1 MYLLLSKG
9 TQNHPHVVLHG
20 IILCPALSGRSKIK
34 PLQPP
39 APGARALKRPFS
51 APNENAAV
59 SANPPPQ
66 LRHQIG
72 ILFRPSFKYFPLEIC
87 FIGKDKI
94 VAMGNPVMTKN
105 SEYNVWNKINLKTAK
120 ATKQWDDR
128 SKEEQYSNNEWYVYK
143 EKKGKLHLK
152 HLAYET
158 SIDIPDVK
166 TVHIIDDAGDYVL
179 FDDDQGNDYLCNL
192 RNKTYKKFILPKKFR
207 DDTQM
212 YLAGKEKKMLV
223 QHGKEIY
230 LIDISDMYKN
240 IQPRK

>member
-1 MYLLLSKG
+1 MY
-9 TQNHPHVVLHG
+9 
-20 IILCPALSGRSKIK
+20 
-34 PLQPP
+34 
-39 APGARALKRPFS
+39 
-51 APNENAAV
+51 
-59 SANPPPQ
+59 
-66 LRHQIG
+66 
-72 ILFRPSFKYFPLEIC
+72 
-87 FIGKDKI
+87 
-94 VAMGNPVMTKN
+94 TK
-105 SEYNVWNKINLKTAK
+105 K
-120 ATKQWDDR
+120 
-128 SKEEQYSNNEWYVYK
+128 
-143 EKKGKLHLK
+143 KKGKLHLK

>member
-1 MYLLLSKG
+1 MFYW
-9 TQNHPHVVLHG
+9 
-20 IILCPALSGRSKIK
+20 
-34 PLQPP
+34 
-39 APGARALKRPFS
+39 KRQDCS
-51 APNENAAV
+51 N
-59 SANPPPQ
+59 
-66 LRHQIG
+66 
-72 ILFRPSFKYFPLEIC
+72 
-87 FIGKDKI
+87 GKSCYD
-94 VAMGNPVMTKN
+94 KN

-120 ATKQWDDR
+120 AIKQWDDC